1 MDCLGLGLWI
11 PVFHSLSDWLGSR
24 VGGLAS
30 MTITIGSLFS
40 GIGGFELGLERAIPQ
55 ASTIWQVEQDT
66 FCQSILRRHWPDAT
80 LHSDINQVGS
90 HNLAEVDILCG
101 GFPCQDI
108 SRAGKQEGIN
118 GEKSGLWWQMHRLIG
133 DLRPRVIVLENVAA
147 IVSNG
152 LSTVSES
159 LAKLGYD
166 LEWQIVS
173 ARQFGAPHIRKRW
186 FGVAYTNSHRLWFKQ
201 HNQTQQQEK
210 EAQFAINGQTES
222 VGLRG
227 ATNTNSQRSHSE
239 NYWHQDPPKP
249 TLCELDDGVSNRMAR
264 LKALGNAIVPQC
276 SEYIG
281 HRIRLSGLLEAL

>member
-1 MDCLGLGLWI
+1 
-11 PVFHSLSDWLGSR
+11 
-24 VGGLAS
+24 

-55 ASTIWQVEQDT
+55 ARTIWQVEQDT

-80 LHSDINQVGS
+80 LHSDINQVGL

-108 SRAGKQEGIN
+108 SIAGKQEGIN
-118 GEKSGLWWQMHRLIG
+118 GKKSSLWWQMHRLIG

-186 FGVAYTNSHRLWFKQ
+186 FGVAYSNSHRLWLKQ
-201 HNQTQQQEK
+201 HNQAKQQEK
-210 EAQFAINGQTES
+210 EAQSAVNGQTES
-222 VGLRG
+222 VGLCG
-227 ATNTNSQRSHSE
+227 ATNTNSQRSQEQSNKPKPMEKGAESQCGSSQAGWIHSE

-249 TLCELDDGVSNRMAR
+249 TLCELDDGISNRVAR

>member
-1 MDCLGLGLWI
+1 
-11 PVFHSLSDWLGSR
+11 
-24 VGGLAS
+24 

-55 ASTIWQVEQDT
+55 ARTIWQVEQDS
-66 FCQSILRRHWPDAT
+66 FCQSILRRHWPEAT
-80 LHSDINQVGS
+80 LYSDINQVGS

-118 GEKSGLWWQMHRLIG
+118 GKKSGLWWQMHRLISEIG
-133 DLRPRVIVLENVAA
+133 PRVIVLENVAA

-186 FGVAYTNSHRLWFKQ
+186 FGIAYANSHRLWLKQ

-210 EAQFAINGQTES
+210 EAQSAINGQAQS
-222 VGLRG
+222 VGLG
-227 ATNTNSQRSHSE
+227 SE
-239 NYWHQDPPKP
+239 HPANYWHQDPPKP
-249 TLCELDDGVSNRMAR
+249 TLCELDDGVSNRVAR

-281 HRIRLSGLLEAL
+281 HRIRLSGLLETL

>member
-1 MDCLGLGLWI
+1 
-11 PVFHSLSDWLGSR
+11 
-24 VGGLAS
+24 